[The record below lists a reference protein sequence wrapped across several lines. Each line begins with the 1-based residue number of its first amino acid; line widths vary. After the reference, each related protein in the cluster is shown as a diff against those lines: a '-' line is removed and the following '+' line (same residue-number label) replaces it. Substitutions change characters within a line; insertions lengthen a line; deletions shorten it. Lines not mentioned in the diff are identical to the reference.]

1 MPDRRET
8 EQESSGV
15 SPMIR
20 SALQGLAIFVLAQ
33 LAMRQFMG
41 SGQTQGGNMSSPAG
55 NQPIPPY
62 EARAEGLAPE
72 VSYNPIPQGIAPIWP
87 LEDTTIDL
95 SIYVSPSQAMPSFKS
110 MPAESL
116 VLREKGFTIGDW
128 KDNREIDASFP
139 VPKEVQRNGTLWAHF
154 FVAQSGHELDPT
166 ASRYDST
173 KAYHFF
179 RPLTQYIAKKK
190 VAKTKKLLGSSNTTE
205 EVSEEEPQSK
215 GPVIASYYHP
225 NFTISVITDSGS
237 LNYPSLHP
245 AVRNNIQLETTG
257 ARDNSGQ
264 NGWYYPI
271 IFVNTFWQLR
281 DHMTELNETV
291 TRLPLRISL
300 NNLNNWKFTVYAS
313 IDDNVKQ
320 TQKNAASGGSIG
332 AGGDGSEFE
341 EFKRILIDTNI
352 YLLSTTIVVSLLH
365 TVFEMLAFKSDI
377 SHWRNKKDN
386 VGISVRTILANVFM
400 QTIIFLYLMDNND
413 NTSWMILFG
422 QGMGILIEAWKITK
436 TVDVRIRPSPPDS
449 YLPYTVTFEDKHKL
463 SETEEKTKEYDEIAF
478 RYLYWIAI
486 PLLGAYAVYSLVYES
501 HKSWYSFVIT
511 TLVGSVYAYGFL
523 MMVPSLY
530 INYRLKS
537 VAHMPARAMTY
548 KFLNT
553 FIDDLFAWTIKMPTL
568 HRLATLRDD
577 LIFFVYLY
585 QSWKYKV
592 DYSRVNEFG
601 QGGADEGTEE
611 KVASKPLTAPPGDE
625 AAGIEL
631 RDSEKVQEL
640 KDGGGATGRTR
651 GEGGRRRK

>member
-1 MPDRRET
+1 
-8 EQESSGV
+8 
-15 SPMIR
+15 
-20 SALQGLAIFVLAQ
+20 
-33 LAMRQFMG
+33 MG
-41 SGQTQGGNMSSPAG
+41 GGQTQNATAPGVKE
-55 NQPIPPY
+55 PIPSY
-62 EARAEGLAPE
+62 EARPSGLAPE
-72 VSYNPIPQGIAPIWP
+72 VQYNPIPQGIAPIWP
-87 LEDTTIDL
+87 LDGTTIDL
-95 SIYVSPSQAMPSFKS
+95 AIYVSPSQATSSFKS

-116 VLREKGFTIGDW
+116 VLQEKGFTIGDW
-128 KDNREIDASFP
+128 NDNREIDASFS
-139 VPKEVQRNGTLWAHF
+139 VPKEVQNNGTLWAHF
-154 FVAQSGHELDPT
+154 FVAISGQELDPT
-166 ASRYDST
+166 SSKYDNA

-179 RPLTQYIAKKK
+179 RPLTQYITKKK
-190 VAKTKKLLGSSNTTE
+190 VAKTKKLLGSSD
-205 EVSEEEPQSK
+205 SPEEPEEDDQPK

-225 NFTISVITDSGS
+225 NVTVSVITDSGS

-245 AVRNNIQLETTG
+245 AVRSNIQLETTG
-257 ARDNSGQ
+257 SRDSSGQ
-264 NGWYYPI
+264 NGWYFPI

-291 TRLPLRISL
+291 TRLPLHISL
-300 NNLNNWKFTVYAS
+300 NNLKNWKFSVYAS

-320 TQKNAASGGSIG
+320 TQKKAASGGSLG
-332 AGGDGSEFE
+332 ASGDGSEFE

-377 SHWRNKKDN
+377 SHFRNKKDN

-400 QTIIFLYLMDNND
+400 QTIIFLYLMDNNE

-436 TVDVRIRPSPPDS
+436 TVDVRLRPSPPGS
-449 YLPYTVTFEDKHKL
+449 FLPYIVTFEDKHKL

-478 RYLYWIAI
+478 QYLYWVAI
-486 PLLGAYAVYSLVYES
+486 PLLGAYAVYSLLYES

-530 INYRLKS
+530 INYRLKVCFPSLLTFFTSSIIPPFTTVADPCCLSYKKS

-585 QSWKYKV
+585 QSWQYKV

-601 QGGADEGTEE
+601 QGGDDGKEGDGAIVE
-611 KVASKPLTAPPGDE
+611 KVKE
-625 AAGIEL
+625 IKEGIEM
-631 RDSEKVQEL
+631 RDLEGKE
-640 KDGGGATGRTR
+640 R
-651 GEGGRRRK
+651 GEGSVKEVSGRARGDGGRKRK